1 MPTNTSTSTDES
13 EESRMMRRPTKGTS
27 SRRSGRR
34 YGAQALSAT
43 LASVFL
49 LAAFASSAQAEVPPP
64 LWKKCPTGS
73 GAGQCDVPRGVAV
86 DPATGHVYVANQN
99 NSRIEEFTPWGAF
112 VKAWGWGVADGSP
125 ELQACGPGATPPTAT
140 CQKGLEGTG
149 AGEFGEFGSG
159 PQGIAVD
166 SAGDVYVVDLG
177 IPSNNR
183 VQKFDSEGNFLLMFG
198 GGVDQGPNHPG
209 NVCTA
214 QFIVEGDTCG
224 AGSTGAANGQFG
236 EWQVG
241 SYIAVDPSDD
251 TVYVGDQNRI
261 QEFEPN
267 GTYKSQIPLP
277 GETVQS
283 LALDPDGN
291 PYVALCNPSAPFGAC
306 NMNLQGGTKANVL
319 KLDQAGATLCTI
331 EVENPTAV
339 ATDPA
344 GGVYVVERGSPSRI
358 RQFNS
363 NCTDREEPFAAGE
376 VEVSTGI
383 AASTACNVEGVSVYV
398 SNASTADL
406 LGSNSFLRAYG
417 HTPDPAVCPPP
428 PLPPDID
435 DQYAVSVGADN
446 AVLQA
451 QINPHFWVDTTYYVE
466 YGTSKCSESACALQP
481 LAPGSTLKGASVD
494 EDVTTSGVIL
504 AALQPDTTYHYR
516 FVSQSGGGGPTVGE
530 EETFTTFPLPGKFKT
545 DCQNQAFRSGASA
558 PLADCRAYEM
568 VSPVD
573 KNNGDISVLTRA
585 LHPIYPASLEQS
597 STDGD
602 RVAYSSATAF
612 GDALSAPYTSQYLAT
627 RKAGDAW
634 LTHGISPP
642 RESLATAKDAINVLL
657 DGEYKAFSADLCSSW
672 LVHNSDPILAPGAQ
686 AGFLNLYR
694 RDNCGP
700 GADGYEAITTVEPST
715 SEYWPELQGLSEDGS
730 RVFFAADDKLTPD
743 AANDGDAYQLYERS
757 SGALHYLCV
766 LPNGAASGQPC
777 SAGTVGNGGLAHEGR
792 EDTVA
797 RAISEDGSRVF
808 WSGASALTG
817 PAPLY
822 VRINPDREPTASGE
836 CDEAEP
842 EKACTLQ
849 ISAAAARFWTAAV
862 DGSKAIYTVGEKLFE
877 YNVEEQATQLIAQ
890 GALGVAGASED
901 ASRVYF
907 ASNKVLSA
915 EEENS
920 AGDKAVAGKAN
931 LYLYEAGEEGEE
943 GTIAFVGTLSAKDID
958 ILSPI
963 KTVTPDPM
971 RRALRVSP
979 DGEHLA
985 FTSTAPLTGYD
996 NTDAQSGEADAE
1008 VFLYDAE
1015 SAKLACVSCNPTGA
1029 RPRGRDFEIGGQPRE
1044 FWAAAQI
1051 PTWESQLY
1059 APRALS
1065 SGANRLFFESFEAL
1079 VPRDANA
1086 KQDVYEWQR
1095 ASNEKECEKAGAELF
1110 AASAGGCLSLI
1121 SSGESLTDSEF
1132 ADASPDGR
1140 DVFFR
1145 TDSSLL
1151 PQDPGLIDLYDARE
1165 GGGLPPPPSP
1175 PGPCE
1180 GEACQ
1185 SPSAAPNDP
1194 TAASASFEGAG
1205 NLHSGPAKCRKPKVR
1220 RKGRCV
1226 ASKRHRQQ
1234 SRAHHRA
1241 ANRHRRAGR

>member
-1 MPTNTSTSTDES
+1 
-13 EESRMMRRPTKGTS
+13 MMRRPTKGTS
-27 SRRSGRR
+27 SGRSGRR
-34 YGAQALSAT
+34 HGAQALSAT

-73 GAGQCDVPRGVAV
+73 GAGQCDIPRGVAV

-99 NSRIEEFTPWGAF
+99 NSRIEELTPWGAF
-112 VKAWGWGVADGSP
+112 VKAWGWGVADGSS
-125 ELQACGPGATPPTAT
+125 ELQTCGPGATPPTAT

-149 AGEFGEFGSG
+149 AGEFGS

-214 QFIVEGDTCG
+214 QFIAEGDSCG
-224 AGSTGAANGQFG
+224 AGSEGSANGQFG
-236 EWQVG
+236 EWAPG

-261 QEFEPN
+261 QKFEPN

-291 PYVALCNPSAPFGAC
+291 PYVALCNPSKGC
-306 NMNLQGGTKANVL
+306 NTFSSQGGTKANVL
-319 KLDQAGATLCTI
+319 KLDQTGAALCTI

-339 ATDPA
+339 ATDPS
-344 GGVYVVERGSPSRI
+344 GGVYVFDLGSSNKSNPSEI

-363 NCTDREEPFAAGE
+363 NCTDRKEPFAAGE
-376 VEVSTGI
+376 IEVSTGI

-398 SNASTADL
+398 SNWVTYGGL
-406 LGSNSFLRAYG
+406 NFNPFLRAYG
-417 HTPDPAVCPPP
+417 HPPDPAVCPPP

-446 AVLQA
+446 AVLRA

-481 LAPGSTLKGASVD
+481 LAPGSTLKGANAD

-504 AALQPDTTYHYR
+504 AVLQPGTTYHYR

-545 DCQNQAFRSGASA
+545 DCQNQAFRFGASA
-558 PLADCRAYEM
+558 PLPDCRAYEM

-602 RVAYSSATAF
+602 KVTYSSAIAF

-627 RKAGDAW
+627 RKAGTAW
-634 LTHGISPP
+634 LTHGISPT
-642 RESLATAKDAINVLL
+642 RESTSTTGGNNVNVKL
-657 DGEYKAFSADLCSSW
+657 DGEYKVFSADLCSSW
-672 LVHNSDPILAPGAQ
+672 LVHNSDPILAPGAVT
-686 AGFLNLYR
+686 GFLNLYR
-694 RDNCGP
+694 RDNCGS
-700 GADGYEAITTVEPST
+700 GADGYTAMTTVEPPQASPT
-715 SEYWPELQGLSEDGS
+715 GEYWPELQGMSEDGT
-730 RVFFAADDKLTPD
+730 RAFFAADDKLTAD
-743 AANDGDAYQLYERS
+743 AASSFGFPNYQLYEWAN
-757 SGALHYLCV
+757 GALHYVCV
-766 LPNGAASGQPC
+766 LPSGAASGQPC
-777 SAGTVGNGGLAHEGR
+777 SAGTVNGGSSIREGR
-792 EDTVA
+792 SSTVA
-797 RAISEDGSRVF
+797 RAVSEDGTRVF
-808 WSGASALTG
+808 WTGANFDPG
-817 PAPLY
+817 PLY

-890 GALGVAGASED
+890 GALGVAEASED

-907 ASNKVLSA
+907 ASSKVLSA

-920 AGDKAVAGKAN
+920 AGDKAVAGKPN
-931 LYLYEAGEEGEE
+931 LYFYETGEEGEG
-943 GTIAFVGTLSAKDID
+943 GTIAFVGTLSAKDMD
-958 ILSPI
+958 VLSPI
-963 KTVTPDPM
+963 QTVTPDPM
-971 RRALRVSP
+971 QRAVRVSA

-1015 SAKLACVSCNPTGA
+1015 NAKLACISCNPTGA
-1029 RPRGRDFEIGGQPRE
+1029 RPRGRQFTIGGEIQTLAI
-1044 FWAAAQI
+1044 WAAAQI

-1059 APRALS
+1059 APRVLS
-1065 SGANRLFFESFEAL
+1065 DGASRLFFESFEAL

-1095 ASNEKECEKAGAELF
+1095 ASNEKECEKAGAEVF
-1110 AASAGGCLSLI
+1110 VASAGGCLSLI

-1226 ASKRHRQQ
+1226 ASKRQRQG